1 VSVVILDQLPGARGS
16 IIEKFKGVEHMIFG
30 KIRHGPFGDS
40 EGLKVQFD
48 PGFVLN
54 CARQIM
60 LSDSRLFFEIVLI
73 SKKQVE
79 VLEFYIQ
86 LSE

>member
-1 VSVVILDQLPGARGS
+1 
-16 IIEKFKGVEHMIFG
+16 MIFG
-30 KIRHGPFGDS
+30 KFRRGPFGDW

-54 CARQIM
+54 GARQIM